1 MFMTPFQIFQDCS
14 IASPGA
20 AGHGRR
26 EDAKEQEPGL
36 VQRSEGKRPLEGH
49 EPSVASCL
57 PLQKQSQLAPSP
69 ASLRWSL
76 SDMALAPGGTDRLQL
91 P

>member
-1 MFMTPFQIFQDCS
+1 MTPFQIFKDCS
-14 IASPGA
+14 IAPPGA

-26 EDAKEQEPGL
+26 EDATEREPGL
-36 VQRSEGKRPLEGH
+36 IQRREGERLLEGQ
-49 EPSVASCL
+49 EPSVGSWL

-76 SDMALAPGGTDRLQL
+76 SDMALAPGGMGRLQL
-91 P
+91 PW